1 MDTVLNVIAGAVL
14 LYAALDRLNSMDGRT
29 RFVVRMAA
37 CLLALAG
44 ASGILSCVSPVQ
56 VMPTLAI
63 VGAAAWLVA
72 DGRENS

>member
-1 MDTVLNVIAGAVL
+1 MGTVLNVIAGAVL
-14 LYAALDRLNSMDGRT
+14 LYAAIDRLNSMDGRT
-29 RFVVRMAA
+29 RFVVRLAGWM
-37 CLLALAG
+37 LALAG

-72 DGRENS
+72 DGRGIH

>member
-1 MDTVLNVIAGAVL
+1 MGTVLNVIAGAVL
-14 LYAALDRLNSMDGRT
+14 LYAALDRLNSMDRRT

-63 VGAAAWLVA
+63 VGAATWMVA
-72 DGRENS
+72 DRRGNS